1 MVTIMNTSLKM
12 ADFLNWL
19 WLSLLLIAF
28 NGVINSWFDK
38 SQSFISDSEIVV
50 AFVVVVVSEDD
61 NDADGADADADGAD
75 SDAADDESMI
85 IKG

>member
-1 MVTIMNTSLKM
+1 MISTSLKM
-12 ADFLNWL
+12 LDFLNWL
-19 WLSLLLIAF
+19 WLSLLFIAF
-28 NGVINSWFDK
+28 IGTVNSWLDK